1 MSNVA
6 FVAGSVNGVYPR
18 PVEGDRLEDV
28 LSFVAENK
36 DWTVA
41 FVSVTNGFDAEGNY
55 VHMRFKDATE
65 DESYFYSARNPLFR
79 DSPMSYQVESIKR
92 YGRDS
97 TASVSSDSVSGVI
110 QEVAK
115 VATGSMN
122 VTFNKG
128 YGRSPEQVATFN
140 VAVG

>member
-41 FVSVTNGFDAEGNY
+41 FVFVTNGFDADGNY

-65 DESYFYSARNPLFR
+65 EESYFYSARNPLFR
-79 DSPMSYQVESIKR
+79 ESQMFQVESIKR
-92 YGRDS
+92 YGRDC
-97 TASVSSDSVSGVI
+97 TATVYSDSVSGII

-115 VATGSMN
+115 VSTGTMN